1 MNALLF
7 TAAWILVALAVLVVP
22 FVITRDKESAP
33 KYKGNISGGG
43 RIALALTAALLI
55 VGIPALV
62 LDSSSDRIPSGAG
75 TFTLTSTPA
84 ERDGRVIFRQTCA
97 SCHTLEAANA
107 RGVYGPNLDEQL
119 GAPGG
124 DPAATASRVETAI
137 KTGGVTGKQ
146 MPAGLL
152 EGDDAKLVSQYVAAV
167 AGK

>member
-7 TAAWILVALAVLVVP
+7 TFAWILVALAVLGIAFLV
-22 FVITRDKESAP
+22 TRDKDAEP
-33 KYKGNISGGG
+33 TYKGNVSGGG
-43 RIALALTAALLI
+43 RIAIALGAALLI

-62 LDSSSDRIPSGAG
+62 LDKTSDRIPSGAG
-75 TFTLTSTPA
+75 TFTVNSTEA
-84 ERDGRVIFRQTCA
+84 ERNGRVVFRETCA
-97 SCHTLEAANA
+97 SCHTLAAANA
-107 RGVYGPNLDEQL
+107 RGVYGPDLDEQL

-124 DPAATASRVETAI
+124 DPAATAARVETAI

-152 EGDDAKLVSQYVAAV
+152 DEGDAKLVAQYVAAV

>member
-7 TAAWILVALAVLVVP
+7 ILAWIVIALVVLIVP
-22 FVITRDKESAP
+22 FYLTRDKDAKPSF
-33 KYKGNISGGG
+33 KGNMPGGA
-43 RIALALTAALLI
+43 RIFVALTAALLL
-55 VGIPALV
+55 VGVPALV
-62 LDSSSDRIPSGAG
+62 LDRTSDRIPSAAG
-75 TFTLTSTPA
+75 TFTLASTED
-84 ERDGRVIFRQTCA
+84 ERDGRVIFRETCS

-124 DPAATASRVETAI
+124 DPAATASRVESAI

-152 EGDDAKLVSQYVAAV
+152 ESDDAKLVSQYIAAV

>member
-7 TAAWILVALAVLVVP
+7 IVAWIFVALVVLVVP
-22 FVITRDKESAP
+22 FVLSRDKDAQP
-33 KYKGNISGGG
+33 KYKGNIPGGG
-43 RIALALTAALLI
+43 RIAVAAAAGLLI

-75 TFTLTSTPA
+75 TFTLSSTPD
-84 ERDGRVIFRQTCA
+84 ERSGRVIFRETCA

-124 DPAATASRVETAI
+124 DPAATAARVETAI

-152 EGDDAKLVSQYVAAV
+152 DGDDAKLVAQYIAAV